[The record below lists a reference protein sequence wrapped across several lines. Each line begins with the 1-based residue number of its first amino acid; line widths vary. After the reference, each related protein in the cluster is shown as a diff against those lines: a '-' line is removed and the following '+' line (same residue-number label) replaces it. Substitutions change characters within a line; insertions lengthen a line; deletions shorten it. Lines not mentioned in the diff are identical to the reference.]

1 MTRAPR
7 KRFLP
12 LKAVH
17 HLILLLLEE
26 RPTYGVDLL
35 ERLEKESGG
44 LVRLNAGSL
53 YRTIARL
60 VDSGLIVPVEDP
72 AVPSVG
78 APRKLYRVTAVG
90 RDLLRAESRRQ
101 AKLLELAGRLK
112 LLGGQR

>member
-1 MTRAPR
+1 MKADPL

-44 LVRLNAGSL
+44 VVCLNAGSL

-60 VDSGLIVPVEDP
+60 VDDGLIVPTEDP
-72 AVPSVG
+72 DVASVG
-78 APRKLYRVTAVG
+78 APRKLYRVTPLG
-90 RDLLRAESRRQ
+90 RELVRAESRRQ
-101 AKLLELAGRLK
+101 AKLLELAGKLK
-112 LLGGQR
+112 LQGGRR